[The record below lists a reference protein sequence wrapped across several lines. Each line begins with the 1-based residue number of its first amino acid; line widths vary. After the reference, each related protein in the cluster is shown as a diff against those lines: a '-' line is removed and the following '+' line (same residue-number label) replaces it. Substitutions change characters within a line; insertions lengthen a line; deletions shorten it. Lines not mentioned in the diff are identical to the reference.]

1 MNLIVLLLIVVAL
14 AVGVRVLESGSRIGL
29 TLAALVVVVLGAR
42 LISREPTM
50 AQMSTLAAV
59 VADEGEADSSQL
71 PSTAGESVE
80 GSEADPSS
88 EVSAAL
94 TDDRPE
100 PSNNNAETPES
111 GTAADSE
118 TAPGDSPSVGGDVEI
133 GLVATPGKPIVPPRP
148 EWVEADPVEE
158 GDSRIVVVSSGPQGH
173 LGECQS
179 ALDAELEQ
187 AVDAYIDEYLGQ
199 VYGDKLQASTLV
211 SFPAEYIRDNLV
223 PDGQLYDEKIQFSF
237 GPMYQSH
244 AQVAFTPAFRAVLDS
259 ERVNLDKQWKQIVV
273 AGRLTGAAIIFGSIL
288 ALLAVVSGYFR
299 LDTAT
304 RGFYTARLQFLATVA
319 ILAVIVAGVLLARNV
334 DWM

>member
-29 TLAALVVVVLGAR
+29 TLAALVVVVLGSR

-50 AQMSTLAAV
+50 AQMGTLAAV
-59 VADEGEADSSQL
+59 VADEGEAASSQQ
-71 PSTAGESVE
+71 PSPTDESVE
-80 GSEADPSS
+80 GSEANPSS

-100 PSNNNAETPES
+100 PSNKNAETSES
-111 GTAADSE
+111 GTVDSE

-179 ALDAELEQ
+179 ALDTELER

-244 AQVAFTPAFRAVLDS
+244 AQVAFTPAFRAVLDC